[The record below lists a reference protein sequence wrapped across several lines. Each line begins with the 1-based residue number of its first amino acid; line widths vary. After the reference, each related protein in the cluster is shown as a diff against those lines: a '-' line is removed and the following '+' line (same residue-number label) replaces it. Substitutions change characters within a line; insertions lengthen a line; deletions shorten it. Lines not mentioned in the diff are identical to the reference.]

1 METAKNDKNEIMV
14 NCVNKK
20 LVAAIKKLK
29 LEIQRRIEHERELQK
44 ASQPS
49 AKALVS
55 AIIFKD
61 SEGNTQTV
69 LQVKTYVSP
78 RFLERC
84 LNNQCLWEL
93 DESAYPTENGLC
105 RALANMKRDK
115 GYEMNDIYNINDFET
130 VVSNA

>member
-29 LEIQRRIEHERELQK
+29 MEIQRRIEHERELQK
-44 ASQPS
+44 ASQPC

-61 SEGNTQTV
+61 TEGNTQTV
-69 LQVKTYVSP
+69 L
-78 RFLERC
+78 
-84 LNNQCLWEL
+84 
-93 DESAYPTENGLC
+93 
-105 RALANMKRDK
+105 
-115 GYEMNDIYNINDFET
+115 
-130 VVSNA
+130 

>member
-1 METAKNDKNEIMV
+1 M
-14 NCVNKK
+14 
-20 LVAAIKKLK
+20 
-29 LEIQRRIEHERELQK
+29 EIQRRIEHERELHK

-61 SEGNTQTV
+61 TEGNTQTV

>member
-29 LEIQRRIEHERELQK
+29 MEIQRRIEHERELQK

-55 AIIFKD
+55 EII
-61 SEGNTQTV
+61 S
-69 LQVKTYVSP
+69 LVS
-78 RFLERC
+78 R
-84 LNNQCLWEL
+84 
-93 DESAYPTENGLC
+93 
-105 RALANMKRDK
+105 
-115 GYEMNDIYNINDFET
+115 
-130 VVSNA
+130 

>member
-29 LEIQRRIEHERELQK
+29 MEIQRRIEHERELQK

-55 AIIFKD
+55 G
-61 SEGNTQTV
+61 S
-69 LQVKTYVSP
+69 
-78 RFLERC
+78 
-84 LNNQCLWEL
+84 
-93 DESAYPTENGLC
+93 
-105 RALANMKRDK
+105 
-115 GYEMNDIYNINDFET
+115 YNI
-130 VVSNA
+130 VVFLTICISYANNCFTL

>member
-29 LEIQRRIEHERELQK
+29 MEIERELQK

-61 SEGNTQTV
+61 TEGNTQTV

>member
-29 LEIQRRIEHERELQK
+29 MEIQRRIEHERELQK

-61 SEGNTQTV
+61 TEGNTQTV
-69 LQVKTYVSP
+69 LQVKTAHP
-78 RFLERC
+78 I
-84 LNNQCLWEL
+84 NQG
-93 DESAYPTENGLC
+93 D
-105 RALANMKRDK
+105 
-115 GYEMNDIYNINDFET
+115 
-130 VVSNA
+130 

>member
-29 LEIQRRIEHERELQK
+29 MEIQRRIEHERELQK

-61 SEGNTQTV
+61 
-69 LQVKTYVSP
+69 K
-78 RFLERC
+78 
-84 LNNQCLWEL
+84 
-93 DESAYPTENGLC
+93 
-105 RALANMKRDK
+105 K
-115 GYEMNDIYNINDFET
+115 ET
-130 VVSNA
+130 HRRSCK

>member
-1 METAKNDKNEIMV
+1 METAKNDKKEIMV
-14 NCVNKK
+14 NCVNEK

-29 LEIQRRIEHERELQK
+29 MEIQRRIEHECELQK

-61 SEGNTQTV
+61 SEGKIQTV
-69 LQVKTYVSP
+69 LKVKTYVSP

-84 LNNQCLWEL
+84 LNSQCLWEL
-93 DESAYPTENGLC
+93 DESTNPSEDGLC

-115 GYEMNDIYNINDFET
+115 GYAMNDIYNISDFET

>member
-29 LEIQRRIEHERELQK
+29 MEIQRRIEHERELQK

-61 SEGNTQTV
+61 SEGNT
-69 LQVKTYVSP
+69 
-78 RFLERC
+78 
-84 LNNQCLWEL
+84 
-93 DESAYPTENGLC
+93 DGLASKDL
-105 RALANMKRDK
+105 RITTFSGKMP
-115 GYEMNDIYNINDFET
+115 
-130 VVSNA
+130 